1 MLIESDENSKYFIGC
16 NYHRHFFDAEGRSVK
31 YDISMKE
38 MSQILW
44 SPMIKSGNNF
54 VYFLKLYDFL
64 KN

>member
-38 MSQILW
+38 MSRYYGRQ
-44 SPMIKSGNNF
+44 
-54 VYFLKLYDFL
+54 
-64 KN
+64 